1 MVREVLDW
9 GSAASIQPQPRDFL
23 ALKCSPSIPCLDLQ
37 ARHMAAGMC
46 VCVDICPHHHT
57 THHQYGSTLRDA
69 NIQHIAIH
77 KQPNCNHLST
87 PACGQGS
94 AGGSQITYGCNS
106 LSFSAPAQLAVW
118 LKQVQGN
125 LEAILLQ
132 SQGGE
137 PWMMWG

>member
-1 MVREVLDW
+1 MQLLFSR
-9 GSAASIQPQPRDFL
+9 SRDFL
-23 ALKCSPSIPCLDLQ
+23 ALKCSPSTPCLDLQ
-37 ARHMAAGMC
+37 SRICLLATWQQAC
-46 VCVDICPHHHT
+46 VSVQISAPHHHT

-69 NIQHIAIH
+69 NIQHTAIH

-106 LSFSAPAQLAVW
+106 LSFSTPAQLAVW

-137 PWMMWG
+137 LWMMWG